1 MACLQGLLV
10 KIIAFG
16 YQKTNRIEK
25 GKLIMKYLYHTHTS
39 FILSGKTTLVSVS
52 LNFLPLWLTAF
63 SFVLLQLTTSMLVFW
78 WTSLPSPPSHTWE
91 ILLCTYF
98 CFFGILIFSGLFF
111 LVISFPFF
119 NHLNLSAG
127 YSEVVS
133 HLSTS
138 FWPTVASWFF
148 ISFNLRGTAKEIKE
162 HAGD

>member
-16 YQKTNRIEK
+16 YQKTNRNWK
-25 GKLIMKYLYHTHTS
+25 GKINYEIFIPHSHFIHTFRKNNTGICFLKFSSSVTHS
-39 FILSGKTTLVSVS
+39 F
-52 LNFLPLWLTAF
+52 
-63 SFVLLQLTTSMLVFW
+63 QLCVTPVTSMLVFW

-138 FWPTVASWFF
+138 FWPTAASWFF